1 MKKNLGDPDLGTEGF
16 HSFRIGHEAVKTEEV
31 IMKAKTTALVFAL
44 ILAGSLISVRASNKS
59 KLLTAGGTEQL
70 AAVLDWG
77 TNYPPTSF
85 PTKIRGV
92 KQVYNETLV
101 GPAANLLAPTVSV
114 TLNCDLD
121 ENGYGPCW
129 GTFEWKMANGKGT
142 WKGLWEGSFN
152 FLSGGYGSYTA
163 VGHADGDKDGKKC
176 EATVVYPGM
185 GAPASTF
192 VTITNRNDR

>member
-1 MKKNLGDPDLGTEGF
+1 
-16 HSFRIGHEAVKTEEV
+16 
-31 IMKAKTTALVFAL
+31 MKATTIVLVFVVVL
-44 ILAGSLISVRASNKS
+44 VGSIMSVGASNKPT
-59 KLLTAGGTEQL
+59 LLTAGGTEQL
-70 AAVLDWG
+70 LSVLDPG

-85 PTKIRGV
+85 PAKIRGV
-92 KQVYNETLV
+92 KQVYKETLI
-101 GPAANLLAPTVSV
+101 GPAANVLAPTVNV
-114 TLNCDLD
+114 TLSCDLD

-142 WKGLWEGSFN
+142 WKGVWEGPFN

-163 VGHADGDKDGKKC
+163 VGHADGDNDGKKC

-192 VTITNRNDR
+192 VTIMNRDDR